1 MQNCLIEQWMV
12 GMWSTIRRNLFFQTV
27 ESNFDLSSNAKKD
40 GEMQTSLELGVGSPY
55 GWGILY
61 QDRPRSRL
69 DTYLNSI
76 KTSGNVEMKY

>member
-1 MQNCLIEQWMV
+1 MQ
-12 GMWSTIRRNLFFQTV
+12 
-27 ESNFDLSSNAKKD
+27 KKD

-55 GWGILY
+55 GWGISY

-76 KTSGNVEMKY
+76 KTSGNVEMKGGFHFL